1 MKVLLNDGLASKG
14 IELLKAHGFEVD
26 TNKIPQEELASKIA
40 GYDVIV
46 VRSATKVKA
55 DIIDAGVGSLKAILR
70 GGVGTDNID
79 VKYAKEKGIFVSNT
93 PTASSDSVAEMAL
106 AHMFALSRFI
116 AHANV
121 TMRNGEWNKKEYKG
135 VELAGKTLGIIGI
148 GRIGQA
154 LAKKAMAL
162 GMKIIAWD
170 AFVTKCDLPGVTMV
184 SKEELLKNSD
194 YISLHIPADPNGAV
208 IGTAELAMMKEK
220 AYLIN
225 CARGGVVDEA
235 ALIAALDAGKL
246 AGAGFDVF
254 VGEPKPNID
263 LVKHPKVS
271 VTPHVGGET
280 VEAQTRIGI
289 EVAEILIKHFNK

>member
-1 MKVLLNDGLASKG
+1 MAQKG
-14 IELLKAHGFEVD
+14 IDMLKAKGFECD
-26 TNKIPQEELASKIA
+26 TTKIPQEELAGKIA
-40 GYDVIV
+40 GYDILV
-46 VRSATKVKA
+46 VRSATKAKA
-55 DIIDAGVGSLKAILR
+55 DIIDAGAGKLKAILR

-121 TMRNGEWNKKEYKG
+121 TMRKGEWNKKDYKG

-154 LAKKAMAL
+154 LARKAMAL
-162 GMKIIAWD
+162 GMNIVAWD
-170 AFVTKCDLPGVTMV
+170 AFVDKCDMPGVKMV
-184 SKEELLKNSD
+184 GKEELLKTSD
-194 YISLHIPADPNGAV
+194 YVSLHIPAANPPV
-208 IGTAELAMMKEK
+208 IGAAELALMKPK
-220 AYLIN
+220 AYIIN

-235 ALIAALDAGKL
+235 ALLDALNAGTL
-246 AGAGFDVF
+246 AGAGLDVF
-254 VGEPKPNID
+254 VGEPKPNMD
-263 LVKHPKVS
+263 LVNHPKVS

-280 VEAQTRIGI
+280 SEAQTRIGI
-289 EVAEILIKHFNK
+289 EIAEIIIKHFGK